1 MGFSIYKNSKML
13 IEEIY
18 RIFKIYSNI
27 STDTRKII
35 PSSIFFA
42 LKGENF
48 DGNAFADLAIIKG
61 ASYAIIDDEKYKKDD
76 RFILVDNVLETLQQ
90 LALFHRK
97 TLDIP
102 IIGITGT
109 NGKTTTK
116 ELLNAILSC
125 KYNTLATSGN
135 LNNHIGVPLT
145 LLQITSKHEIAI
157 IEMGANHIGEIGE
170 LCKIAQPDYGIITN
184 IGKAHL
190 EGFGGIQGIIKTKYD
205 LYKAIQEK
213 KGKIF
218 VNINNELLENLSVG
232 IDKIT
237 YGNNKIAYCAGE
249 LIESNPFV
257 SIQYFCNGMS
267 DDIQTKL
274 VGNYNFENI
283 LASIC
288 IAAFFKVKKEDI
300 KYAIE
305 NYQPSNNRS
314 QILKT
319 LSNTII
325 LDAYNANPTS
335 LEAAILNFAEIQAQ
349 DKVLIIGDMLE
360 LGAYSVA
367 EHNRIIEIIEK
378 ENFKQIV
385 LIGSVFFALC
395 NHTDWN
401 CFSDSEMAK
410 KWLLLN
416 PINNAFILVKG
427 SRGIQL
433 EKLLEAL

>member
-1 MGFSIYKNSKML
+1 MGFSVYKNSIMD

-18 RIFKIYSNI
+18 KIFKIYSHI

-35 PSSIFFA
+35 PASIFFA

-48 DGNAFADLAIIKG
+48 DGNAFAEQAILEG
-61 ASYAIIDDEKYKKDD
+61 AAYAIIDDEKYKKDD
-76 RFILVDNVLETLQQ
+76 QYILVKNVLETLQQ
-90 LALFHRK
+90 LAICHRK
-97 TLDIP
+97 TLCIT

-116 ELLNAILSC
+116 ELLNAVLSY

-145 LLQITSKHEIAI
+145 ILQINSKHEIAI

-170 LCKIAQPDYGIITN
+170 LCKIAQPDFGIITN

-190 EGFGGIQGIIKTKYD
+190 EGFGGIQGIIKTKYE
-205 LYKAIQEK
+205 LFKAVQENS
-213 KGKIF
+213 GKIF
-218 VNINNELLENLSVG
+218 VNIDHEILADLSDG
-232 IDKIT
+232 IDKMT
-237 YGNNKIAYCAGE
+237 YGCSKNAYCTGE
-249 LIESNPFV
+249 LIEANPYV
-257 SIQYFCNGMS
+257 SIQYSCNGLS
-267 DDIQTKL
+267 DQIQTQL
-274 VGNYNFENI
+274 VGKYNFENI
-283 LASIC
+283 LAAIC
-288 IAAFFKVKKEDI
+288 IAVFFKVEKEAV
-300 KYAIE
+300 KHAIE
-305 NYQPSNNRS
+305 SYQPSNNRS
-314 QILKT
+314 QVLKT
-319 LSNTII
+319 KNNTII

-360 LGAYSVA
+360 LGEYSIA
-367 EHNRIIEIIEK
+367 EHMRIIEIIEK

-385 LIGSVFFALC
+385 LIGSLFFALC
-395 NHTDWN
+395 THPDWN
-401 CFSDSEMAK
+401 CFPDSELAK
-410 KWLLLN
+410 KWLLFN
-416 PINNAFILVKG
+416 PISNSFILVKG